1 MADGDPKGLHE
12 PQLAPIGPGIDR
24 VDGRLK
30 VTGHATYAYEYGSDE
45 YHGPEPLVGFIVP
58 ATIARGR
65 IVSIDSHA
73 AETAPG
79 VRLVLTHANAPP
91 QAPWGPLDAE
101 DRFARAQ
108 PVLGNDLVREYG
120 DPVAFV
126 VADTFEQARA
136 AALSIAVTYD
146 REPIEVDLPPS
157 VSDAKLLGK
166 MDGGEKP
173 QSAVGDAA
181 AAFARAPVR
190 IDVRYDTPYQNHAQM
205 EPHAS
210 LAVWDGPRVTIWCS
224 SQMVDSHRA
233 GVAATLQMSK
243 SNVRTVSRYIGG
255 GFGGKLPYFSDQILA
270 ALAAKQLG
278 KPVKVALTRQQMF
291 HLTTHRT
298 QTFQHLQV
306 GAARDGALQSLSHDA
321 FVQTARYDNFVEN
334 VAQPTRGLYA
344 CPNISTLHKV
354 VKLDLPRSDSMRAPG
369 DAVGSIG
376 LECALDELA
385 AAIDMDPVKLR
396 LRNDTMVDPT
406 RHEPYTSRKL
416 AECLTEGAARFGW
429 DKRPTRPGTLR
440 EGEWLT
446 GYGMASAFRGNML
459 RNASA
464 QITLAPDGHLT
475 VRLAMTDIGTGSYTI
490 LTQIAAES
498 MGVDPSQVTVLMGD
512 TDFPPTAGSGGSF
525 GAETSGSAV
534 FRACESLR
542 AALAQAAVADSA
554 SPLHGAAI
562 ETISFE
568 GGRIVAGGQGEML
581 GALAGRMSPGGVVAK
596 GQVSKTEAPKGKTE
610 ASFGAHFAEVA
621 VNAITGEVRMRRM
634 LGVFAVGR
642 VLNAKT
648 LSSQLMGG
656 MIWGLSS
663 ALTEENVVD
672 TRFGDF
678 ANHDLAN
685 YHVPIQADVGSVEV
699 HFLQEQD
706 PEVNPIGVKGGGELG
721 ICGSAAAIGNAVYNA
736 TGIRVRS
743 FPISPDKLLP
753 HLPALSFVRV

>member
-1 MADGDPKGLHE
+1 MADGDPKGLRA
-12 PQLAPIGPGIDR
+12 PKLDPIGLGIDR

-30 VTGHATYAYEYGSDE
+30 VTGHATYAYEYGGAE

-65 IVSIDSHA
+65 IVSIDSQA
-73 AETAPG
+73 AESAPG
-79 VRLVLTHANAPP
+79 VRLVLTHANAQA
-91 QAPWGPLDAE
+91 QAPWGPLDAQ

-108 PVLGNDLVREYG
+108 PVLSNDEVRHYG

-126 VADTFEQARA
+126 VASTFEQARA
-136 AALSIAVTYD
+136 AALSIAVQYD
-146 REPIEVDLPPS
+146 REAIEVDLPPS
-157 VSDAKLLGK
+157 VSDAQLLSK

-173 QSAVGDAA
+173 VSSVGDAA
-181 AAFARAPVR
+181 AAFAKAPVR

-210 LAVWDGPRVTIWCS
+210 LAVWDGPKLTVWCS

-243 SNVRTVSRYIGG
+243 SNVRIISRYIGG

-270 ALAAKQLG
+270 ALASKQLG
-278 KPVKVALTRQQMF
+278 RPVKVALTRQQMF

-298 QTFQHLQV
+298 QTFQHLRI
-306 GAARDGALQSLSHDA
+306 GADRDGGLQSLSHDA

-344 CPNISTLHKV
+344 CANISTLHKV

-369 DAVGSIG
+369 DAVGSMG
-376 LECALDELA
+376 LECAMDELA
-385 AAIDMDPVKLR
+385 DAIGMDPVALR
-396 LRNDTMVDPT
+396 LRNDTQVDPT
-406 RHEPYTSRKL
+406 THEPFTSRKL
-416 AECLTEGAARFGW
+416 AQCLTEGAARFGW
-429 DKRPTRPGTLR
+429 DKRPTKPGTLR
-440 EGEWLT
+440 NGEWVT
-446 GYGMASAFRGNML
+446 GYGMASAYRGNML

-464 QITLAPDGHLT
+464 QITLAPNGHMT
-475 VRLAMTDIGTGSYTI
+475 VQLAMTDIGTGSYTI

-498 MGVDPSQVTVLMGD
+498 MGVPTAQVSVLMGD

-542 AALAQAAVADSA
+542 AALAKAAIADTA

-568 GGRIVAGGQGEML
+568 GGQITAGGQGEPL
-581 GALAGRMSPGGVVAK
+581 GALARRMSPGGVVAK
-596 GQVSKTEAPKGKTE
+596 GQVSKSEAPKGKAE

-621 VNAITGEVRMRRM
+621 VNAITGEVRMRRL

-642 VLNAKT
+642 VLNSKT
-648 LSSQLMGG
+648 LTSQLMGG
-656 MIWGLSS
+656 MIWGLSG

-672 TRFGDF
+672 TRTGDF
-678 ANHDLAN
+678 ANRDLAN

-699 HFLQEQD
+699 HFLQEED
-706 PEVNPIGVKGGGELG
+706 PSVNPIGVKGGGELG
-721 ICGSAAAIGNAVYNA
+721 ICGSGAAVANAVFNA

-743 FPISPDKLLP
+743 FPISPDKLMP
-753 HLPALSFVRV
+753 HLPALPLLRV